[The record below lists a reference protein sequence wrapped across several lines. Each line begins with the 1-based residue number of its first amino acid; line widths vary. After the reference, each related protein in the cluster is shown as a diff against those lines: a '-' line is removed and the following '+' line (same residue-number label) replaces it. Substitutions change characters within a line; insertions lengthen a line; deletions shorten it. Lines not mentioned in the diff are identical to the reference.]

1 MVSDP
6 IGDMII
12 QIKNAGMAGRHTVL
26 LPFSKEKEK
35 IGKILEDEGYVNTV
49 TKIGELPFA
58 KLSISLRYVD
68 GVHVIDGVKRMSKPG
83 MRLYV
88 DKDTIPSVKGN
99 IGISILSTSK
109 GIMTGKDAKKHG
121 IGGELLCEIW

>member
-12 QIKNAGMAGRHTVL
+12 QIKNGGLSAKPSVTIPH
-26 LPFSKEKEK
+26 SKEKEW
-35 IGKILEDEGYVNTV
+35 IAKILEQEGYVTKV
-49 TKIGELPFA
+49 EKIGEIPKARLR
-58 KLSISLRYVD
+58 ITLRYID

-83 MRLYV
+83 IRLYV
-88 DKDTIPSVKGN
+88 DARSIPKVMGD
-99 IGISILSTSK
+99 IGIAIISTSK
-109 GIMTGKDAKKHG
+109 GIMTGKEARKQG